1 MGEFVTPRPGSRVL
15 EWEAVQVC
23 GADCFPAVRRLLK
36 GSPWVAQLNLTDKG
50 AVVVVSQVT
59 PTGIDQW
66 GIEPGEWI
74 VKSPHGKFHFMGVS
88 EFEANFDLDV
98 VEL

>member
-1 MGEFVTPRPGSRVL
+1 MGVFVEPKPGSYVL

-36 GSPWVAQLNLTDKG
+36 GSPWVAQLNLTDHG
-50 AVVVVSQVT
+50 AEVVVSQVT

-66 GIEPGEWI
+66 HVQPGEWV
-74 VKSPHGKFHFMGVS
+74 VKSPHGRFWFMSES
-88 EFEANFDLDV
+88 EFDGEFTV
-98 VEL
+98 